1 MWLSSFAVPFR
12 LFIVVLLSA
21 VFVLSGSF
29 TGLAA
34 GASAASPLEPLDTT
48 SPRATLTSFLDQ
60 TQAVEQATL
69 AALADRSA
77 ENRAAV
83 IDAVD
88 ETAPLF
94 DLSQVPEAAREQT
107 LQESFAALADILY
120 RVPLPPANEIPD
132 AEQVEEEE
140 LNRWVLPGTEITLV
154 RLDDELRPGAWV
166 FSAQTVAKLPQW
178 RSEVSEEPVLVEDA
192 QITDWRTLDAE
203 QAGRWVPMALI
214 DALPSAFQREVLGNP
229 LWKVIAG
236 VIVLVIIVVLTAI
249 WHRYV
254 ATRLTRE
261 GVQTFL
267 LRLST
272 PVVLIGLTILGRDYM
287 EVQVNYG
294 GAFAQIVLRT
304 STAIIIVAVAWLAWI
319 LVRVIGEWIIH
330 TSVIKEQ
337 RYNEHLVRLL
347 SRLFSLLAAVLVLLI
362 GMNSLGIPALGLITG
377 LGVGGLV
384 AGLAAQGT
392 LENLIGGFTLFAD
405 KPFRVGDFVTF
416 TGVTG
421 TVEEIGQR
429 STRIRLVDGTLMTVP
444 NADIAR
450 AQITNVTERR
460 GSLFLHTIGVRYET
474 TREQLQQLVV
484 GIEGRLREHPL
495 VLDGPELPR
504 VTIAEFGDSSI
515 DIEVRALVETNSFH
529 TFMITQQELLVIIR
543 QVVEEVGTSMAFPST
558 TAYLAQDAIPESSVH
573 PPSEGLQ

>member
-1 MWLSSFAVPFR
+1 MLIMRR
-12 LFIVVLLSA
+12 LVA
-21 VFVLSGSF
+21 
-29 TGLAA
+29 LAA
-34 GASAASPLEPLDTT
+34 LAAAILLGALPAATAQGGPLEPLDTT
-48 SPRATLTSFLDQ
+48 SPRATFASFAEQ
-60 TQAVEQATL
+60 VQVVEEATL
-69 AALADRSA
+69 TALADRSA

-83 IDAVD
+83 IDAVA
-88 ETAPLF
+88 ETEPLF

-120 RVPLPPANEIPD
+120 RVPLPPANDIPD
-132 AEQVEEEE
+132 AEQVEQEE
-140 LNRWVLPGTEITLV
+140 LSRWVLPGTEITVV

-178 RSEVSEEPVLVEDA
+178 RSEVSDEPVLVEDA
-192 QITDWRTLDAE
+192 QITDWRALDTE
-203 QAGRWVPMALI
+203 QAGRWVPMGLI
-214 DALPSAFQREVLGNP
+214 DALPSTFQREVLGNP

-236 VIVLVIIVVLTAI
+236 VIVLVIIVVLAAL
-249 WHRYV
+249 WHRYI
-254 ATRLTRE
+254 ATRLAQE
-261 GVQTFL
+261 GVRTFL

-272 PVVLIGLTILGRDYM
+272 PVVLIALTILGRDYM

-429 STRIRLVDGTLMTVP
+429 STRIRLVNGTLMTVP

-474 TREQLQQLVV
+474 TMEQLQQLVT
-484 GIEGRLREHPL
+484 GIDERLRAHPL
-495 VLDGPELPR
+495 VIDGPDLPR
-504 VTIAEFGDSSI
+504 VTVSEFGASSI
-515 DIEVRALVETNSFH
+515 DIEVRALVDTNKIYE
-529 TFMITQQELLVIIR
+529 FMHVQQQLLLIIR
-543 QVVEEVGTSMAFPST
+543 ELVEEVGTAIAFPST
-558 TAYLAQDAIPESSVH
+558 TAYLAQDSLPETAS
-573 PPSEGLQ
+573 PPPMMKPQ

>member
-1 MWLSSFAVPFR
+1 MSIMRRLVALAV
-12 LFIVVLLSA
+12 
-21 VFVLSGSF
+21 
-29 TGLAA
+29 LAA
-34 GASAASPLEPLDTT
+34 AILLGALPAATAQGGPLEPLDTT
-48 SPRATLTSFLDQ
+48 SPRATFASFAEQ
-60 TQAVEQATL
+60 VQVVEEATL
-69 AALADRSA
+69 TALADRSA

-83 IDAVD
+83 IDAVA

-120 RVPLPPANEIPD
+120 RVRLPPANDIPD
-132 AEQVEEEE
+132 AEQVEQEE
-140 LNRWVLPGTEITLV
+140 LSRWVLPGTEITVV

-178 RSEVSEEPVLVEDA
+178 RSEVSDEPVLVEDA
-192 QITDWRTLDAE
+192 QITDWRALDTE
-203 QAGRWVPMALI
+203 QAGRWVPMGLI
-214 DALPSAFQREVLGNP
+214 DALPSSFQREVLGNP

-236 VIVLVIIVVLTAI
+236 VIVLVIIVVLTAL

-261 GVQTFL
+261 GVRTFL

-272 PVVLIGLTILGRDYM
+272 PVVLIALTILGRDYM

-429 STRIRLVDGTLMTVP
+429 STRIRLVNGTLMTVP

-474 TREQLQQLVV
+474 TMEQLQQLVT
-484 GIEGRLREHPL
+484 GIDERLRAHPL
-495 VLDGPELPR
+495 VIDGPDLPR
-504 VTIAEFGDSSI
+504 VTVSEFGASSI
-515 DIEVRALVETNSFH
+515 DIEVRALVDTNKIYE
-529 TFMITQQELLVIIR
+529 FMHVQQQLLLIIR
-543 QVVEEVGTSMAFPST
+543 EVVEEVGTAIAFPST
-558 TAYLAQDAIPESSVH
+558 TAYLAQDSLPETAS
-573 PPSEGLQ
+573 PPPTVTPQ